1 MITQMKSTNSTHLL
15 FDVSQYCPQNEH
27 VTVQNKHMHVIGI
40 NFTMAE
46 MLSAIL
52 GWKPNLLEISSQLEP
67 LLNINYGIAY
77 FYLSIT

>member
-52 GWKPNLLEISSQLEP
+52 GWKPILLKQ
-67 LLNINYGIAY
+67 
-77 FYLSIT
+77 SIRTPSKY